1 MATTLQPAQA
11 LLSYFGDELPQA
23 CGNCDTCLE
32 PVDTWDGTEA
42 ARMALSAAHRTGQRF
57 GVNHLIDV
65 LRGGETDKIFQ
76 FDHHLLPTYGVGSE
90 LDNNQWRSVFR
101 QLVARGYFSVDLER
115 FGSLRLEPKC
125 RPLLRGEETIN
136 LRREIKQKAAKR
148 RTKTPLPKDI
158 DVALWEALRE
168 CRRDFAEA
176 QGVPPYVI
184 FHDRTLQE
192 MCILV
197 PQNLAQF
204 GELGGVGE
212 RKLEKYG
219 DAFLAVINQHR

>member
-1 MATTLQPAQA
+1 M
-11 LLSYFGDELPQA
+11 
-23 CGNCDTCLE
+23 
-32 PVDTWDGTEA
+32 
-42 ARMALSAAHRTGQRF
+42 
-57 GVNHLIDV
+57 
-65 LRGGETDKIFQ
+65 
-76 FDHHLLPTYGVGSE
+76 
-90 LDNNQWRSVFR
+90 
-101 QLVARGYFSVDLER
+101 
-115 FGSLRLEPKC
+115 
-125 RPLLRGEETIN
+125 RGEETID

-148 RTKTPLPKDI
+148 QTKTPLPEDI

-168 CRRDFAEA
+168 RRRSFAEA

-192 MCILV
+192 MCIRV

-204 GELGGVGE
+204 AELGGVGE